1 MKENQ
6 MPEFKIID
14 EITDETY
21 AQLTEF
27 FKENEEAPEVS
38 LFIDCPGGSV
48 FAALR
53 MVNLIDNFKGKT
65 IASCG
70 ILVASSASVVALA
83 CDEIR
88 ITKDTFMMIHKPW
101 IAQTSGT
108 AEELLSMAS
117 LLEQAGK
124 RIEELCT
131 AKAKDTEVASDWF
144 SGGDK
149 WFGYEEILANF
160 NGTTLIEEEPAPS
173 SSIYIIGNKLKS
185 APEALVALVARLKAV
200 EEEEEDEENPEETP
214 EEPVKE
220 TIVENPE
227 EDHIEEPEETPEEEN
242 EYAKKIIARAEALF
256 IIR

>member
-1 MKENQ
+1 
-6 MPEFKIID
+6 MPEYKIID

-21 AQLTEF
+21 AQLKEF
-27 FKENEEAPEVS
+27 FQENEEAPEVS
-38 LFIDCPGGSV
+38 LFIDCPGGNV

-53 MVNLIDNFKGKT
+53 IVNLIDNFKGKT
-65 IASCG
+65 IARCG

-131 AKAKDTEVASDWF
+131 E
-144 SGGDK
+144 
-149 WFGYEEILANF
+149 
-160 NGTTLIEEEPAPS
+160 
-173 SSIYIIGNKLKS
+173 
-185 APEALVALVARLKAV
+185 
-200 EEEEEDEENPEETP
+200 
-214 EEPVKE
+214 
-220 TIVENPE
+220 
-227 EDHIEEPEETPEEEN
+227 
-242 EYAKKIIARAEALF
+242 
-256 IIR
+256 

>member
-1 MKENQ
+1 

-21 AQLTEF
+21 AQLKEF
-27 FKENEEAPEVS
+27 FKENDEAPEIS

-53 MVNLIDNFKGKT
+53 IVNLIDNFKGKT
-65 IASCG
+65 IARCG

-88 ITKDTFMMIHKPW
+88 ITKDTFLMIHKPW

-131 AKAKDTEVASDWF
+131 EKAKDATTAAYWF
-144 SGGDK
+144 ATGDA

-160 NGTTLIEEEPAPS
+160 NGTILIEEESAPS
-173 SSIYIIGNKLKS
+173 ASIYVIGNKLKS
-185 APEALVALVARLKAV
+185 APEALVALVARLKA
-200 EEEEEDEENPEETP
+200 EEKKEEEDEENPETIPDEEDSEEPAKENPDKETP
-214 EEPVKE
+214 AETHEED
-220 TIVENPE
+220 PE
-227 EDHIEEPEETPEEEN
+227 EDN
-242 EYAKKIIARAEALF
+242 EYAKKVIARAETLF
-256 IIR
+256 II

>member
-1 MKENQ
+1 

-14 EITDETY
+14 EITDETH
-21 AQLTEF
+21 AQLAEF
-27 FKENEEAPEVS
+27 FKENEEAPEIS

-53 MVNLIDNFKGKT
+53 IVNLIDNFKGKT
-65 IASCG
+65 IARCG

-83 CDEIR
+83 CDEIQ
-88 ITKDTFMMIHKPW
+88 ITKDTFLMIHKPW

-131 AKAKDTEVASDWF
+131 AKAKDAATAAYWF
-144 SGGDK
+144 ATGDT

-160 NGTTLIEEEPAPS
+160 NGTTLIKEEPVPS

-185 APEALVALVARLKAV
+185 APEALVALVARLKAA
-200 EEEEEDEENPEETP
+200 EEEEEDEENPEAIPDEEDS
-214 EEPVKE
+214 EEPAE
-220 TIVENPE
+220 ENPE
-227 EDHIEEPEETPEEEN
+227 EAPDEEPEEEDN
-242 EYAKKIIARAEALF
+242 EYAKKVIARVDTLF
-256 IIR
+256 IIK